1 MSRNLY
7 ILAATMAF
15 FSVVSYVVGF
25 SGIAREPGSPA
36 DQSLWHMIGIVL
48 LLLALIVAL
57 FGVLQSMFE
66 QAERRSERMR
76 QQERMKRQGRQRS
89 GPERP

>member
-25 SGIAREPGSPA
+25 SGIAHEPGSPA
-36 DQSLWHMIGIVL
+36 DASLWQMIGIVL
-48 LLLALIVAL
+48 LVLALIVAL
-57 FGVLQSMFE
+57 LGVLQSMFE
-66 QAERRSERMR
+66 QAERRSERLR
-76 QQERMKRQGRQRS
+76 QQERLKRR
-89 GPERP
+89 GPEPS